1 MSEVL
6 AGLDGI
12 VRRFGPV
19 TALDGADLEVRAG
32 EVHGVLGENGAGKST
47 LLAILGGMLR
57 ADAGTLTLRGR
68 PTTLRSPRE
77 AWANGIGL
85 VHQHFK
91 LVRRLTVLEN
101 LALGRRGA
109 SGGWRLPLREVGERA
124 VELMA
129 QVGLSVDL
137 RDVVEDLGVG
147 DRQRVEILKALLREP
162 TLLILDEPT
171 AVLSPP
177 EVEKLLA
184 LLRSLAS
191 DGRAVVLVTHKLD
204 EALSI
209 CDHVTVLRRG
219 RTVLSARRSEVDV
232 EVLTRA
238 MVGSELPSG
247 SRATSRSGKSDGE
260 VVARLRDVRAKG
272 PTGVEALRGVSL
284 EIRRGEIVGVAGVEG
299 NGQREL
305 ALVLAGRAEPA
316 SGDLEIPR
324 GIGFIPQDRTS
335 EGLALDFDLVENVAL
350 AVHRDGFFRSGPL
363 LKWRAIRTRAERL
376 RTEFAV
382 QAADTTVRAGA
393 LSGGNQQRL
402 VVGRELSLATDLLV
416 AENPTRGLDVVATDF
431 VHRQMRDV
439 VIAGPATAEVAAAVV
454 LISTDLDEV
463 LALSDRLFVMVQG
476 RLTEVPP
483 DERTRAGVGALML
496 GAVSVADDDA

>member
-109 SGGWRLPLREVGERA
+109 SRGWRLPLREVGERA
-124 VELMA
+124 VELMT

-219 RTVLSARRSEVDV
+219 RTVLSAGRSEVDV

-247 SRATSRSGKSDGE
+247 SRPTSRLSESDGE

-284 EIRRGEIVGVAGVEG
+284 EIRRGEIVGIAGVEG

-316 SGDLEIPR
+316 SGDLEIPS

-363 LKWRAIRTRAERL
+363 LKWREIRTRAERL

-431 VHRQMRDV
+431 VHRRMREA
-439 VIAGPATAEVAAAVV
+439 VIAGPATAESAAAVV

-463 LALSDRLFVMVQG
+463 LALSDRLFVMVRG
-476 RLTEVPP
+476 RLTEVPS

-496 GAVSVADDDA
+496 GAVAVSDDDA

>member
-1 MSEVL
+1 VSEVL

-19 TALDGADLEVRAG
+19 TALDGADLEVRPG

-57 ADAGTLTLRGR
+57 ADAGTLTLRGT

-101 LALGRRGA
+101 LALGRLGT
-109 SGGWRLPLREVGERA
+109 SPGWRLPLREVGEKA
-124 VELMA
+124 VELME
-129 QVGLSVDL
+129 QVGLTVDL

-162 TLLILDEPT
+162 RLLILDEPT

-184 LLRSLAS
+184 LLHSLSA

-209 CDHVTVLRRG
+209 CDHVTVLRQG
-219 RTVLSARRSEVDV
+219 RTVLSAGRSEVDV

-238 MVGSELPSG
+238 MVGSELPSR
-247 SRATSRSGKSDGE
+247 SRPTSRLSESDSE
-260 VVARLRDVRAKG
+260 VVARLRDVRAKAS
-272 PTGVEALRGVSL
+272 TGEDALQGVSL
-284 EIRRGEIVGVAGVEG
+284 ELRRGEIVGVAGVDG

-316 SGDLEIPR
+316 SGDLEIPN

-363 LKWRAIRTRAERL
+363 LKWREIRTRAERL

-382 QAADTTVRAGA
+382 QAADSTVRAGA

-431 VHRQMRDV
+431 VHRQMREA
-439 VIAGPATAEVAAAVV
+439 VIAGPATAGSAAAVV

-463 LALSDRLFVMVQG
+463 LALSDRLFVMVRG

-496 GAVSVADDDA
+496 GAVAVSDDDG